1 MIRGN
6 VDVSQ
11 RDEHA
16 RTAKRGFVFI
26 VTRGFQSRSAALH
39 GSTLF
44 RKLLELKLTQ
54 RGWKFSLPFF
64 ICFKTQQCNETDS
77 LFVNLSA
84 FKSEKDKH

>member
-1 MIRGN
+1 MCVRVNVSCRQKKTVRTMIRGN

-54 RGWKFSLPFF
+54 RG
-64 ICFKTQQCNETDS
+64 
-77 LFVNLSA
+77 
-84 FKSEKDKH
+84 